1 MSVTRGKYMKQTC
14 LALPLMI
21 CTPLVYAGEATATLT
36 WSQRAELA
44 MPVSGVISRVLVA
57 PGAHVKRGTVL
68 AELDATGLQAQAD
81 ASAAALPRLRAE
93 RDEAQRDLKRMQEL
107 YDRTVL
113 STTDLDQAKL
123 RFTRAQSALREGEAQ
138 ARVHKF
144 QWQQSRLL
152 APFDGLI
159 VSVMASPGQVV
170 AAALQPKPII
180 VLAQD
185 TPMRAIAWLPAG
197 EVAQLKAGQRV
208 SVSAGQTT
216 VSGSVASIGLEMD
229 GGKNAYPVA
238 VDVPGLTGTPAGIA
252 VKLKW

>member
-1 MSVTRGKYMKQTC
+1 MNKAC
-14 LALPLMI
+14 LALTLMAVAPLA
-21 CTPLVYAGEATATLT
+21 LAGEATATLT

-44 MPVSGVISRVLVA
+44 MPVSGVISRVLVT
-57 PGAHVKRGTVL
+57 PGMHVQKGALL
-68 AELDATGLQAQAD
+68 AELDATGLQAQSD
-81 ASAAALPRLRAE
+81 ASAATLPRLRAE

-138 ARVHKF
+138 ARMHKF
-144 QWQQSRLL
+144 QLQESRLL
-152 APFDGLI
+152 APFAGVV

-170 AAALQPKPII
+170 AAALQPKPVI

-185 TPMRAIAWLPAG
+185 KPMRALAWLPAAT
-197 EVAQLKAGQRV
+197 VTQLKTGQAV
-208 SVSAGQTT
+208 T
-216 VSGSVASIGLEMD
+216 VSTGQSSVPGTVAAVGLEPD
-229 GGKNAYPVA
+229 ASKNGYPVA
-238 VDVPGLTGTPAGIA
+238 VDVPGLAGMPAGLA